1 MRLVHG
7 EQEQPG
13 FKPKSGVRQGCA
25 LSPLLFSLFFEYVIR
40 VAMKTSKQFPEAIH
54 WPSLGGALINL
65 IGYADDL
72 ALLSTSHKHIS
83 KWTDKLERTFDSAGL
98 ELSDKSKVLSIAT
111 GKKETTLV
119 PIKAGNHT
127 LEQVNSFKYLGN
139 LLTRDGGIDAES
151 IEARNRLAAVAFER
165 LRCIW
170 NSPMK
175 QPIKALAF
183 RTLVRPIVLYGAENW
198 TLSKKDEQELD
209 VWDMRLIRQLVQEKD
224 RIYITE
230 DGQRRRKSND
240 SIRKAAEIQVRLSE
254 MCRQARLRQWGHFR
268 RLPPTST
275 IS

>member
-1 MRLVHG
+1 ML
-7 EQEQPG
+7 
-13 FKPKSGVRQGCA
+13 
-25 LSPLLFSLFFEYVIR
+25 
-40 VAMKTSKQFPEAIH
+40 
-54 WPSLGGALINL
+54 
-65 IGYADDL
+65 
-72 ALLSTSHKHIS
+72 
-83 KWTDKLERTFDSAGL
+83 
-98 ELSDKSKVLSIAT
+98 
-111 GKKETTLV
+111 LV

-151 IEARNRLAAVAFER
+151 IEARKKLATVAFER

-198 TLSKKDEQELD
+198 TPSKKDEQYLD

-224 RIYITE
+224 RIYII
-230 DGQRRRKSND
+230 DNGQRRRKSND
-240 SIRKAAEIQVRLSE
+240 SIREAAGIKVRLSE
-254 MCRQARLRQWGHFR
+254 MCKQARLRQWGHFT

-275 IS
+275 IAKALRGQAPVGPGLKRKLKRSWTQLIFEDISTRLHPETGNQLTMLEAEELSHDRNKQIYKICGVRRTRRWPAHFPWGIAPP